1 MSKERQRR
9 RAAVEAERHK
19 SGAKKAKAGSVKITG
34 APSATAQ
41 RAAAPKRVPKGRP
54 KVYRQRRFK
63 PLPVALK
70 AGLAVGWLV
79 GAVAILLFTP
89 TWTGRIGLLV
99 ILTML
104 LPLIVVLVRDPTR
117 RTR

>member
-9 RAAVEAERHK
+9 RAALEAERHK
-19 SGAKKAKAGSVKITG
+19 PGAKKKVAGAKQA
-34 APSATAQ
+34 AAQ
-41 RAAAPKRVPKGRP
+41 RTAAPKRAPKGRQ

-63 PLPVALK
+63 PLPLALK
-70 AGLAVGWLV
+70 VGLAVGWLL
-79 GAVAILLFTP
+79 GAAAILLLTP
-89 TWTGRIGLLV
+89 TWTGRIGFLV

-104 LPLIVVLVRDPTR
+104 LPLVVVIVRDPTR

>member
-9 RAAVEAERHK
+9 RADLEAERHRP
-19 SGAKKAKAGSVKITG
+19 GAKKAKVAAGR
-34 APSATAQ
+34 PATP
-41 RAAAPKRVPKGRP
+41 RSPAPKRAPKGRQ

-63 PLPVALK
+63 PLPTALK
-70 AGLAVGWLV
+70 VALAVGWVL
-79 GAVAILLFTP
+79 GAVAILLLTP
-89 TWTGRIGLLV
+89 VLTARIGLLV

-104 LPLIVVLVRDPTR
+104 LPLIVVIVRDPTR

>member
-9 RAAVEAERHK
+9 RADLEAERHK
-19 SGAKKAKAGSVKITG
+19 PGAKKAKVAG
-34 APSATAQ
+34 ARQAAAQ
-41 RAAAPKRVPKGRP
+41 RTASPKTASPKTAPKGRP

-63 PLPVALK
+63 PLPMALK

-79 GAVAILLFTP
+79 GAAAIVLLTP
-89 TWTGRIGLLV
+89 TWTGRIGFLV

-104 LPLIVVLVRDPTR
+104 LPLVVVIVRDPTR